1 MRIGLEMSIRIPE
14 IYTPLFELIE
24 GYHKDVTLVIMTGG
38 RYSGKSFI
46 ANIALANAMGFN
58 GHKILNARYTMVSAE
73 KSIIPDFKDK
83 LDMLG
88 LTDFYTINKKD
99 ISSNF
104 DKSKMWFSG
113 MKAGSNTQDSA
124 LKSLSDISLF
134 YVEEASEIPTF
145 EEWEKVDLSVRADNV
160 QAFSMLVLNPTT
172 TNHWIYKK
180 FFKEKK
186 VTAGFNG
193 VVDGVLYIHSTWLDL
208 EEDMIV
214 KKHLPKFKSD
224 HKFYIENNIEDL
236 TGKELGRF
244 VRYRDIILGGWRNS
258 VENVIF
264 ENWETFT
271 EWRNDKPRY
280 HTLGLDFGFKDPNAI
295 VETKVYEDA
304 IYVRQH
310 LFKPDV
316 SNQDL
321 ANKIKQ
327 IELEHNG
334 GKNMYTIADSA
345 RPEIIKELQKLG
357 CAVVKCKKGA
367 GSIESGI
374 QKINSMNLFV
384 YKDSLDLINELNHYH
399 YVEKI
404 NILGERKIVPVDEY
418 NHLIDSLRY
427 SISLW

>member
-1 MRIGLEMSIRIPE
+1 MSDIYIPSKFL
-14 IYTPLFELIE
+14 PLAELVE
-24 GYHKDVTLVIMTGG
+24 GKHPTVTKVIVTGG
-38 RYSGKSFI
+38 RYSGKTHTI
-46 ANIALANAMGFN
+46 NRILANAVASF
-58 GHKILNARYTMVSAE
+58 GHRLAHTRYTAQSLGE
-73 KSIIPDFKDK
+73 SIVLTFKK
-83 LDMLG
+83 ALDDWG
-88 LTDFYTINKKD
+88 VGSYFTINNKD
-99 ISSNF
+99 INSTF
-104 DKSKMWFSG
+104 DDSRVFFRGIKTGSG
-113 MKAGSNTQDSA
+113 NQDSS
-124 LKSLSDISLF
+124 LKGLEDVSIFASD
-134 YVEEASEIPTF
+134 EASEIPTF
-145 EEWEKVDLSVRADNV
+145 EEWEKVDLSIRGTGEYNV
-160 QAFSMLVLNPTT
+160 SFSIIILNPTST
-172 TNHWIYKK
+172 LHWIYTK
-180 FFKEKK
+180 FFEERN
-186 VTAGFNG
+186 VLSGFNG
-193 VVDGVLYIHSTWLDL
+193 INGDTMYIHTSWKDL
-208 EEDMIV
+208 EEWMISD
-214 KKHLPKFKSD
+214 KHLPQLKAD
-224 HKFYIENNIEDL
+224 DKFYNENNIEDL
-236 TGKELGRF
+236 TGKELRRYI
-244 VRYRDIILGGWRNS
+244 RYRDVIMGGWRNS
-258 VENVIF
+258 VDNVIF

-271 EWRNDKPRY
+271 EWRTDKPIY

-295 VETKVYEDA
+295 VETKVYKDA

-334 GKNMYTIADSA
+334 GKNMYTIADNA

-384 YKDSLDLINELNHYH
+384 YEDSLDLINELNHYH

-427 SISLW
+427 SVSLW